1 MTFRRFAEAVHTRLQ
16 YLAQT
21 SDEFYRSDCPDIYER
36 YLAAFPPGTNPLFR
50 ERTEH
55 DCQTCKQFIRNL
67 GRLVVIRNG
76 ELRTVWGDLKGV
88 PSPYAEVA
96 FTLDSTLKRLP
107 IASIFRTTETSFG
120 RESNLDPNAEIRWY
134 HLYGDTPNGCRHDNP
149 EAGIGKAAARFQVL
163 KRGLEEFR
171 IDDFNTVIELIQS
184 NNIYRGEE
192 HAQSVEAFGR
202 LLYQYEALSNQGERQ
217 SAQVSNYVLLY
228 GGNPKSPTDF
238 RKDLFVW
245 ANIFSPVARFRNTSI
260 GTLFID
266 LAEGKD
272 IDTAVRA
279 FESKVA
285 PESYRRPTAVI
296 TQSMINQAVNK
307 IRELDLEDSL
317 SRRFASPQD
326 ISVNDVLFIDND
338 IAKLTKDGL
347 TNLLMQE
354 AKPRPL
360 PATAATQEV
369 PIETFLRDWRFSR
382 LEVLLEQRHL
392 GNFVS
397 LTAPVYPG
405 APSLFQWGNPYAWSY
420 SGGVTDAIRERVKQA
435 GGNVDAKLRV
445 SLAWSNYDDLDI
457 HCRGPRG
464 EVIYYMNKMGIL
476 DVDANGG
483 APTTRTPAENLS
495 WTHPADGRYEI
506 TVHNFHQREDCDFG
520 FKLQVQCG
528 ATVREYS
535 YTRKVLNKQTINAL
549 SIDVQNGEIVTI
561 SAHDVTPDFE
571 TPTEKWGIK
580 TLTPTR
586 VNMLMLSPN
595 HWENSTRSGNKHYFF
610 ILDKCLNPDPTRGFY
625 NEYLV
630 GSLAP
635 YRKVFEVLGSKT
647 QCQPSNDQLSGV
659 GFSSTRSDSLKVMV
673 DGRPLTIT
681 F

>member
-21 SDEFYRSDCPDIYER
+21 SDEFYLSDCPDIYDR
-36 YLAAFPPGTNPLFR
+36 YLAAFPPGTNPIFR

-107 IASIFRTTETSFG
+107 IASIFRTTERSFG

-134 HLYGDTPNGCRHDNP
+134 HLHGDTPRDCRHDNP
-149 EAGIGKAAARFQVL
+149 ERVIGNAAANFQVL

-171 IDDFNTVIELIQS
+171 IEDFNTVLELIQS

-192 HAQSVEAFGR
+192 HYQSVEAFGR
-202 LLYQYEALSNQGERQ
+202 LLYQYEAVKN
-217 SAQVSNYVLLY
+217 
-228 GGNPKSPTDF
+228 
-238 RKDLFVW
+238 KDLFVW
-245 ANIFSPVARFRNTSI
+245 SNIFSHVARFRNTSI

-279 FESKVA
+279 FEAKVA

-326 ISVNDVLFIDND
+326 ISVNDVLFVDND

-405 APSLFQWGNPYAWSY
+405 APSLFQWGNPFAWSY

-457 HCRGPRG
+457 ECKGPRG
-464 EVIYYMNKMGIL
+464 EIIYYMNKMGIL
-476 DVDANGG
+476 DVDANAGG
-483 APTTRTPAENLS
+483 RHTRTPVENLS

-506 TVHNFHQREDCDFG
+506 KVHNFCQREDRDFG

-528 ATVREYS
+528 TTVREYS
-535 YTRKVLNKQTINAL
+535 YTRKVLNKQVINAL

-571 TPTEKWGIK
+571 TRTEKWGIK

-635 YRKVFEVLGSKT
+635 HRKVFEVLGSKT

-673 DGRPLTIT
+673 DGRPLIIT